1 MKSLLLIAS
10 FLLSTTLFAQS
21 VAFNVSLTPAGS
33 FEAVSQKLKGN
44 LIKKGSAFT
53 ADKLWISIE
62 SFKTGIELRDEHLWK
77 HLNSTKYPKA
87 VLSEVKGA
95 NGKAIGK
102 LTVNGVTKP
111 VNMTYKDDGKKVS
124 AAFTVKAS
132 AFNLPKAQYMGVGV
146 QDEVNV
152 KVTHPYVVK

>member
-10 FLLSTTLFAQS
+10 LLLSTSLFAQK
-21 VAFNVSLTPAGS
+21 VTFNVSLTPAGS

-44 LIKKGSAFT
+44 LIKKNSGFK

-77 HLNSTKYPKA
+77 HLNSSKHPKA
-87 VLSEVKGA
+87 VLTEVSGN

-111 VNMTYKDDGKKVS
+111 VSMTYTENGKNVT

-146 QDEVNV
+146 SDEVNL
-152 KVTHPYVVK
+152 KVTSPFVVK